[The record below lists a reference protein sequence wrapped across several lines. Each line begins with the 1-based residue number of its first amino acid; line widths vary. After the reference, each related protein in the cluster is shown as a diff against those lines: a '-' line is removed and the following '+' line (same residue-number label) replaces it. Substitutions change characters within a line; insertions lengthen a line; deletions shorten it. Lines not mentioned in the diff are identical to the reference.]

1 MCKVKSLNPEEADL
15 LVVRW
20 GQQILSKAH
29 EILEKYISDGKETNN
44 SNSFF
49 TPPRCGSRKG
59 KQAAR
64 ASRLL
69 SKTVTAVY
77 TVGSLVVVCP
87 AADVSSIVPL
97 LYTVVTSG
105 NSDPKLNKLPGP
117 KVSLK
122 QTAPSLYIQA
132 WLTLGKICL
141 ADGKLAKSYIP
152 LFVQV

>member
-1 MCKVKSLNPEEADL
+1 MCKRKALNPEEADQ
-15 LVVRW
+15 LVLKW
-20 GQQILSKAH
+20 LHQLLSKACK
-29 EILEKYISDGKETNN
+29 ILEKYISNDKEVDK
-44 SNSFF
+44 SNCFF
-49 TPPRCGSRKG
+49 TPPNGSRKG
-59 KQAAR
+59 KQAAT

-69 SKTVTAVY
+69 SKAVTAVY

-87 AADVSSIVPL
+87 SADVSSIVPL
-97 LYTVVTSG
+97 LFTVITSG
-105 NSDPKLNKLPGP
+105 NPDPKLNKLPGP

-132 WLTLGKICL
+132 WLTMGKICL